1 MTLKG
6 ILFVVLGLC
15 AITSFGYWRHL
26 VAAKPHA
33 VAQFGIIQDTSD
45 SIPADCGRVI
55 GLTER
60 ALGMPE
66 TGEGSTISLFTLGD
80 KATANEPRLLGE
92 FRVPVIHLVI
102 EGQRATAREKQELLS
117 KIKDRC
123 GDASEIQVS
132 PIFQAVKRGV
142 EHLQTVGDAGD
153 SRHLFVQTDGEETE
167 NLQIRRALNDEPGVK
182 DKLPFPIQN
191 RGVNVIFCGMAETV
205 GEVAGNDNRVQQ
217 KSRQR
222 DSKRADRIREVWAQ
236 LFTSP
241 ELVRF
246 EPYCSR

>member
-6 ILFVVLGLC
+6 VLLVVLGLC

-26 VAAKPHA
+26 VAGKPHA

-45 SIPADCGRVI
+45 SIPADCGRI
-55 GLTER
+55 AGLAER
-60 ALGMPE
+60 ALGMSE
-66 TGEGSTISLFTLGD
+66 TGEGSTISLFTMGN

-92 FRVPVIHLVI
+92 FRVPVIRLVI
-102 EGQRATAREKQELLS
+102 EGQRASARERQELLS
-117 KIKDRC
+117 KIKARC

-142 EHLQTVGDAGD
+142 EHLHTVGDSGD
-153 SRHLFVQTDGEETE
+153 LRYLFVQTDGEETE
-167 NLQIRRALNDEPGVK
+167 NLQIKRALNDEPGVAA
-182 DKLPFPIQN
+182 KLPSPIQN
-191 RGVNVIFCGMAETV
+191 SGVNVIFCGMAETI
-205 GEVAGNDNRVQQ
+205 GEVAGNTNRVQQ
-217 KSRQR
+217 KSKQR
-222 DSKRADRIREVWAQ
+222 DSMRADRIREIWAQ

-241 ELVRF
+241 DLVRF